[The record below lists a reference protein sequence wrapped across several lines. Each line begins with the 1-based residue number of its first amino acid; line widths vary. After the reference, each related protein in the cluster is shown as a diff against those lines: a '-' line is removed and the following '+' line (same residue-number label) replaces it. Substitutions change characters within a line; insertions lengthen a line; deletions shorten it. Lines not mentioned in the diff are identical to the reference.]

1 MSNYFD
7 LSKVDQ
13 IKFIDWMGNNY
24 QEKWLTDYELE
35 QHYDD
40 MLDECYPDLTIA
52 GYEYSTSSALKEVDP
67 TTYRCGYADY
77 TSERYI
83 EIITLDSP
91 TRTLYLDSDDRDDL
105 VNEFLEYQSNL
116 NDGEY

>member
-1 MSNYFD
+1 MSD
-7 LSKVDQ
+7 
-13 IKFIDWMGNNY
+13 IRI
-24 QEKWLTDYELE
+24 LTEREAYKEYNE
-35 QHYDD
+35 W
-40 MLDECYPDLTIA
+40 LDELYGVVNIG
-52 GYEYSTSSALKEVDP
+52 GYIYETSHALKEVDP

-91 TRTLYLDSDDRDDL
+91 IRTLYLDSDDHDDL